1 MSSIQNK
8 ALDLQ
13 LYAERLTRHA
23 ERVAD
28 DLADARLAE
37 WWCDIDDRVRVGLTD
52 NDIRALE
59 VVGILGND
67 ERRTNAAA
75 SVAHFGLVL
84 HAIHSAQKIVE
95 QLLGERRAIDYAQK
109 IVKESEAERR
119 PDPDPLGEA
128 LATYPNCYRCGGKG
142 CANPDYRHLTRCE
155 ECDGTGRA
163 PAPAEE
169 PEYVSCVMIVDV
181 SCREGE
187 KFIQNVIES
196 VDPVVHSSTF
206 SGEADA
212 LRWLESKGSVHR
224 NQAAADLADY
234 EQED

>member
-8 ALDLQ
+8 RLDLH

-37 WWCDIDDRVRVGLTD
+37 AWCDIDDRLRVGLTD

-67 ERRTNAAA
+67 ERRANAAA
-75 SVAHFGLVL
+75 SVAHFQLVL
-84 HAIHSAQKIVE
+84 HAIHSAQKV
-95 QLLGERRAIDYAQK
+95 
-109 IVKESEAERR
+109 AEELQAARRR
-119 PDPDPLGEA
+119 PEPDPLGDA
-128 LATYPNCYRCGGKG
+128 LATYPNCHRCGGKG

-212 LRWLESKGSVHR
+212 FRWLESKGSVHR
-224 NQAAADLADY
+224 NQAAADIADY